1 MYYTVYLTTEPDLK
15 GKVKKFIVET
25 NLNAQ
30 FLLMSVLWNAK
41 DGYNIYVKEGRKG
54 WKQYGILTL
63 DELLKEVRGFRF
75 YRFVEKTK
83 TITETKEGTV
93 ELPNTVRIEAV
104 WRKEFS
110 VDGVERTFIKF
121 DCFDKYFTLDAEFL
135 AEEFR
140 RSTGIELK
148 PTTNPN
154 IFFSLTDFKIKL
166 ITASY
171 TYPVKYYKVTY
182 TETTTSTEHVKE
194 EI

>member
-25 NLNAQ
+25 DLDET
-30 FLLMSVLWNAK
+30 LLWLHVFCNAK
-41 DGYNIYVKEGRKG
+41 DEYDIYVKEGRKG

-63 DELLKEVRGFRF
+63 DELLKEVREFRF

-93 ELPNTVRIEAV
+93 ELPNIVRIEAV

-140 RSTGIELK
+140 RSTGIELNQPPIQTSSSVLLTLK
-148 PTTNPN
+148 SNSLLLVTLIQLN
-154 IFFSLTDFKIKL
+154 ITK
-166 ITASY
+166 
-171 TYPVKYYKVTY
+171 
-182 TETTTSTEHVKE
+182 
-194 EI
+194 